1 MTRFAPIL
9 AALVTALAA
18 AAPAQAAESFLG
30 VLADGRTVRFT
41 SQAPTNIT
49 PPRAVSGLEAGDR
62 IVALTNGLAVGGS
75 GRLYRF
81 RADLLRA
88 TATRVR
94 LPMQG
99 RSFSI
104 VVDPEFTRARFLSD
118 AGVDQVVDVRGETVT
133 PGPGPGL
140 RLESGAPVAPVVTR
154 LPDGRL
160 AGVVP
165 GRAALYVETAP
176 GSGVMAERPVALRDR
191 IAFPPPLAFAVTSET
206 GSAVTGFPE
215 STRHPQSRLLRVDMA
230 TGRVTGEAGPY
241 FTRQLVTFA
250 STGAVPDDVTPPRVR
265 VLRFPRTVSLRALR
279 AGRVTL
285 RLRCSEACYAL
296 ASTAVGGR
304 GNASGGS
311 TRATAG
317 TLTVRLPRHGRRE
330 RRLLWLGRDRAFIRL
345 DVHDFVDNRRR
356 IVRRVRVVR

>member
-18 AAPAQAAESFLG
+18 AAPARAAESFLG
-30 VLADGRTVRFT
+30 VLADGRTARFT

-49 PPRAVSGLEAGDR
+49 PPREVAGLEAGDR
-62 IVALTNGLAVGGS
+62 IVALTNGLAVGSS

-88 TATRVR
+88 TATRVL

-99 RSFSI
+99 RSFSV
-104 VVDPEFTRARFLSD
+104 VVDPELTRARFLSD
-118 AGVDQVVDVRGETVT
+118 AGVDQVVDVRGETVS
-133 PGPGPGL
+133 PGPGL
-140 RLESGAPVAPVVTR
+140 RLESGAPVAPVVTL

-160 AGVVP
+160 AGVVA
-165 GRAALYVETAP
+165 GRPALYVETAP
-176 GSGVMAERPVALRDR
+176 GSNVMAERPVLLRDR
-191 IAFPPPLAFAVTSET
+191 IAFPAPLAFAVAGAT
-206 GSAVTGFPE
+206 GYAVTGFPE
-215 STRHPQSRLLRVDMA
+215 RTRLPQSRLLRVDLA

-250 STGAVPDDVTPPRVR
+250 STGTVPDDVTPPRVR
-265 VLRFPRTVSLRALR
+265 VLRFPRTVSLRTLR

-285 RLRCSEACYAL
+285 RLRCSEACFAL

-304 GNASGGS
+304 ANASGAS

-317 TLTVRLPRHGRRE
+317 TLTVRLPPHGRRE

-345 DVHDFVDNRRR
+345 DVHDFVGNRRR